1 MENNEGKELGSSQS
15 ASNQVASQQPVVQD
29 AQQTQEAVVQDSQ
42 DAQTEQQ
49 AQSVQAAQVQA
60 QPQSLK
66 TSALAIAGMV
76 LGIVA
81 LVLVFIP
88 VANFAAP
95 ILAIVGLILS
105 IVGLQG
111 VKKGKTSGKGIA
123 IAGIVTCAV
132 AAVITLLVIVA
143 CSSFLGSLT
152 SNSKNQAN
160 ASQFVGTWDV
170 IEMTSDGKTYSEK
183 DIETARKNGKDS
195 FLVLE
200 KDGKGILVLGG
211 ERGDGTWESAS
222 ADSITFVFDANGQ
235 RASLRLKDGML
246 MASDMKFR
254 KGSPRSSIPPAKSN
268 SSSSSSSSAS
278 SKSSSASSSSS
289 QIDPELKEFLDSYDA
304 FADEYVEFM
313 QEYKNSGY
321 STSMMN
327 KYLDLTKRYSDFASK
342 VTSWE
347 KKAKSLSAA
356 DAAYFA
362 EVSARVSKKLLEA
375 M

>member
-29 AQQTQEAVVQDSQ
+29 AQQPQEAVVQDSQ

-170 IEMTSDGKTYSEK
+170 IEVTYNGKTYNEK
-183 DIETARKNGKDS
+183 DIESSQKNGKDS
-195 FLVLE
+195 YFVFE
-200 KDGKGILVLGG
+200 KDGKAIMVVAG
-211 ERGDGTWESAS
+211 ERGEDATWEVA
-222 ADSITFVFDANGQ
+222 DANSMYYVAKNGNKT
-235 RASLRLKDGML
+235 LLTLKDNVLSTSGIKL
-246 MASDMKFR
+246 R
-254 KGSPRSSIPPAKSN
+254 KGSTRSSIPVSKSA
-268 SSSSSSSSAS
+268 SSASSSAS
-278 SKSSSASSSSS
+278 SQSASTSSSSS